1 MNSLFA
7 DFLPVTALNCDAK
20 KKELISALKNGDITP
35 IEGVDIVREVIADP
49 DSDGVVLKRRVRCS
63 RTQENSRSQGS
74 AIRYKER
81 NIRSADSVV
90 QEASRLC
97 RRVSPSVRSSR
108 GSL

>member
-49 DSDGVVLKRRVRCS
+49 DSDDKLFLKDESVVLALKRTRVPREVQYDT
-63 RTQENSRSQGS
+63 RKE
-74 AIRYKER
+74 IYDLLILLYKKPR
-81 NIRSADSVV
+81 GYVV
-90 QEASRLC
+90 E
-97 RRVSPSVRSSR
+97 
-108 GSL
+108 